1 MLFGQKYRKFH
12 ERSEWMLQSLD
23 LPDAQGNV
31 LLDTQRLPPTADTH
45 ASFLHSSG
53 SQSARAATGVRSA
66 RKKLV
71 KAGCE
76 RQRPGAATARQ
87 LEKRTVSH
95 FDFGRETSDWHWVDK
110 VEDNR
115 RSSHQADKVQP
126 VKRRHF
132 TFPKAKPVQKAE
144 DHPFIQQNVRRLWAA
159 VLPHIE

>member
-1 MLFGQKYRKFH
+1 MYFGQKYRKFH

-23 LPDAQGNV
+23 LPEDQGNL
-31 LLDTQRLPPTADTH
+31 LLDTERLLPTADTH
-45 ASFLHSSG
+45 ASSIHTSG
-53 SQSARAATGVRSA
+53 SQSARAATGARSA

-71 KAGCE
+71 RAGFE

-110 VEDNR
+110 FQDNR
-115 RSSHQADKVQP
+115 RSSQQADKVQP
-126 VKRRHF
+126 AKRRQF
-132 TFPKAKPVQKAE
+132 AIPQAKPVQKAE
-144 DHPFIQQNVRRLWAA
+144 DHPFMQRNVRRLWAA